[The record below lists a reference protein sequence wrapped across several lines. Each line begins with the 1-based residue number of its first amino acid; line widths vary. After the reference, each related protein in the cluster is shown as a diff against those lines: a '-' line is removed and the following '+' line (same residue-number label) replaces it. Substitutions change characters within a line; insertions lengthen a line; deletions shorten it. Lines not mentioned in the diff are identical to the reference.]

1 MSSWWLMAASSAM
14 PGPLGYGSG
23 RRSSTIRP
31 ARILGRVDSMD
42 AEPVPIAYAALQ
54 PGTPVQ
60 TSDGR
65 QFGTVAAVLV
75 DEPVDVFDGI
85 NVETPEGT
93 RFVDADQ
100 IGRIF
105 TTYVCTT
112 LSWEETANLPGR
124 R

>member
-1 MSSWWLMAASSAM
+1 
-14 PGPLGYGSG
+14 
-23 RRSSTIRP
+23 
-31 ARILGRVDSMD
+31 MD
-42 AEPVPIAYAALQ
+42 TEPVPIAYAALQ
-54 PGTPVQ
+54 HGTPMQ

-65 QFGTVAAVLV
+65 QFGTVVAVLV

-85 NVETPEGT
+85 NVQTSDGA

-112 LSWEETANLPGR
+112 LSWDEAANLPGAR
-124 R
+124 